1 MNRSAIAAAAFAL
14 SIGAAGAASAHHSTA
29 MYDNTK
35 LVEVKGVV
43 KDFEPQNPHMDLYLV
58 VTDGRGQHVLALE
71 GQSVNNLYRLGY
83 RRGMINVGDTITV
96 AYNPLKT
103 GVEGGFFQSITIAG
117 GKVLGLRPK
126 PAS

>member
-83 RRGMINVGDTITV
+83 RRGMISVGDTITV
-96 AYNPLKT
+96 DYNPLKT

-117 GKVLGLRPK
+117 GKVLGLHPK
-126 PAS
+126 PAG